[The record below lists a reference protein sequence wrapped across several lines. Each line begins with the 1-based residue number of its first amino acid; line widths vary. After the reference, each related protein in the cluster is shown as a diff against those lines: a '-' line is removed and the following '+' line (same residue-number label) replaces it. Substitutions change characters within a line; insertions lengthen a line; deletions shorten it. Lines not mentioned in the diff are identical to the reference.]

1 MAQSIFDRRNPGSRA
16 YLDETKLD
24 RKSLSSMRLVLYLV
38 DGSQVITAQLQ
49 EQLVIG
55 RGSTH
60 YHPDIDLSPLD
71 GVKYGISRQHAV
83 FIYEDGALYIEDLQS
98 TNGTR
103 INGVK
108 LDAGEKYSLHNGD
121 ELEIGW
127 LRTTVRLVRA
137 PG

>member
-1 MAQSIFDRRNPGSRA
+1 MAQSILDRRNPRSRA

-24 RKSLSSMRLVLYLV
+24 RKPLSPMRLVLYVV

-49 EQLVIG
+49 EQLIIG
-55 RGSTH
+55 RGSTN

-71 GVKYGISRQHAV
+71 GIKYGISRQHAV
-83 FIYEDGALYIEDLQS
+83 FIYDGASLFIEDLQS

-108 LDAGEKYSLHNGD
+108 LAAGETYPLHNGD
-121 ELEIGW
+121 ELEIGH
-127 LRTTVRLVRA
+127 LRVTVRLVRA